1 MLTGTHM
8 RKEVEQ
14 WWKQAR
20 KDLETAQHCSQSKDY
35 YACAFFCHQAVEK
48 GLKALYIEKNRVSP
62 GTTHSLIHL
71 ASEVNM
77 PAGFFSF
84 LRQLTPVF
92 VTTRYPDAAYG
103 VPYELFDEA
112 IAGEILE
119 KSRGVIEWIGS
130 QIETSKTG

>member
-1 MLTGTHM
+1 M

-20 KDLETAQHCSQSKDY
+20 KDLDTAQHCINAKDY
-35 YACAFFCHQAVEK
+35 YACAFFCHQSVEK
-48 GLKALYIEKNRVSP
+48 GLKALYIERKRSSP
-62 GTTHSLIHL
+62 GATHSLIFL
-71 ASEVNM
+71 ATEVDA
-77 PAGFFSF
+77 PPGFFSF

-103 VPYELFDEA
+103 VPYELYDET
-112 IAGEILE
+112 IANDILE
-119 KSRGVIEWIGS
+119 NSREVIEWIAS